1 MLVRAS
7 LRMLRVILTIV
18 QVFASL
24 AIIGLV
30 LLQRGKG
37 AEAGAGF
44 GAGASGTVFGARGAS
59 TALSRATA
67 IFAAIFMINSLLLT
81 YVGTRAVAAPPKTIL
96 DTIGEKADKASA
108 TKPGVTQTIPA
119 PDAPSCRRD
128 GSDVNAC
135 WCWHRCNCI
144 SASGSDACSR
154 CGACGSA
161 RFRYRRSRRRAH
173 RRRTAQR
180 RSSERRRVRLRFF
193 LTVADVVE
201 LVDTLA

>member
-1 MLVRAS
+1 
-7 LRMLRVILTIV
+7 V

-81 YVGTRAVAAPPKTIL
+81 YVGTRTVAAAPKTIL
-96 DTIGEKADKASA
+96 DTIGEKSDKS
-108 TKPGVTQTIPA
+108 KSGVTQTIPV
-119 PDAPSCRRD
+119 PTAPSPGETAPPSTPAD
-128 GSDVNAC
+128 AGATGTTA
-135 WCWHRCNCI
+135 
-144 SASGSDACSR
+144 SAPTPA
-154 CGACGSA
+154 SA
-161 RFRYRRSRRRAH
+161 PAAAPAPSS
-173 RRRTAQR
+173 TAQAPAPAAPA
-180 RSSERRRVRLRFF
+180 SAPAQPAPG
-193 LTVADVVE
+193 TAQGG
-201 LVDTLA
+201 AAPK